1 MVIRKVSARRRD
13 VNDVLLA
20 FHLAG
25 PAWVDAQKLLDR
37 MFKPL
42 ESLLIACNLRHDHF
56 AFRRNALRRS
66 RAGVAA

>member
-25 PAWVDAQKLLDR
+25 PAWVDAQGLLDR

-42 ESLLIACNLRHDHF
+42 KAC
-56 AFRRNALRRS
+56 
-66 RAGVAA
+66 